1 MENHSNSEKVFKILS
16 IDGGGIK
23 GIYSAKILEQFE
35 KKFNCHIVDYFDL
48 ICGTSTGGLIALA
61 LSIKTTAE
69 EIVSFYY
76 DKGKLIFPKINKV
89 KGFLKQAG
97 WGGKH
102 DNKELSKALYE
113 IFGNRKIGDSNCL
126 LCIPSFS
133 ITDGRPYIFKY
144 DHSEGNLSRDNQ
156 TKYVEIAIAT
166 SAAPTYLPIVQIE
179 SHENKQFID
188 GGVYANDPTL
198 IGIAEALEYFVGANK
213 GFDRLMI
220 MSVASLESPGG
231 SPILEKKN
239 LSILDWK
246 TDLIQPFMLGQAHTT
261 HYVVKTL
268 AKNHNPPFEY
278 IRIPSVH
285 FSPEQSKLITLDNT
299 EKKALD
305 LMKGYGRDR
314 GLLYEKMPEV
324 AHFFESQKQYIIR

>member
-1 MENHSNSEKVFKILS
+1 MENHSNSEKVFRILS

-76 DKGKLIFPKINKV
+76 DKGKFIFPKMNKV
-89 KGFLKQAG
+89 KGFLKQIG

-113 IFGNRKIGDSNCL
+113 IFGNRKIEDSNCL

-144 DHSEGNLSRDNQ
+144 DHSEGNLGRDNQ
-156 TKYVEIAIAT
+156 TKYVEIALAT

-198 IGIAEALEYFVGANK
+198 IGIAEALKYFVGANK
-213 GFDRLMI
+213 EFDRLMI
-220 MSVASLESPGG
+220 MSVASLESSSG
-231 SPILEKKN
+231 SPILDKKN

-246 TDLIQPFMLGQAHTT
+246 TNLIQPFMLGQANTT
-261 HYVVKTL
+261 HHVVKIL

-278 IRIPSVH
+278 IRIPSVP
-285 FSPEQSKLITLDNT
+285 FSPEQSKIITLDNA

-305 LMKGYGRDR
+305 LMKGYGRDQ
-314 GLLYEKMPEV
+314 GLLYEKMSEV
-324 AHFFESQKQYIIR
+324 AQFFETKKQYIIR